1 MGFNSKLNPYTGFDV
16 YSVGGELITENG
28 IVMLNNWATESM
40 KVATV
45 DPSVDFITLMP
56 WDSAQSGTQYSEVK
70 IPLNASGTAHHTL
83 RYMTNNPVS
92 VYRNKKSSST
102 PYTWLVKY
110 DGYDYARSL
119 ATTASTYELKAGK
132 RTITGYGSILQGNV
146 TSSWALDDFVKIGYE
161 ITNNGSTVNM
171 YLQLKNT
178 GTEEAAHAYYN
189 QNAGAYVN
197 RVLGDM
203 TATTTAFII
212 DSTSTDGERA
222 FIDTTIHSTS
232 DGSGAWAW
240 KYKGRFQHHSNN
252 NMYWCIEAE
261 YNPRHTV

>member
-16 YSVGGELITENG
+16 YSVGGETITENG
-28 IVMLNNWATESM
+28 IVMLNNWDTGSM

-56 WDSAQSGTQYSEVK
+56 WDSAQSGTEYSEVK

-83 RYMTNNPVS
+83 RYMTNNPIS

-119 ATTASTYELKAGK
+119 ATTTQTYELKAGK
-132 RTITGYGSILQGNV
+132 RTITGGGTILQGNV
-146 TSSWALDDFVKIGYE
+146 TSNWSIDDFVRVGYE
-161 ITNNGSTVNM
+161 ITDNGATVRM
-171 YLQLKNT
+171 FLQLK
-178 GTEEAAHAYYN
+178 AASTYETAHTYYN
-189 QNAGAYVN
+189 NN
-197 RVLGDM
+197 LTSITRVLGDL
-203 TATTTAFII
+203 TNSTESFAI
-212 DSTSTDGERA
+212 DATSTNQERA

-232 DGSGAWAW
+232 DGSGHWRY
-240 KYKGRFQHHSNN
+240 KYKGRFTHHSNN
-252 NMYWCIEAE
+252 NMYWCLEAE
-261 YNPRHTV
+261 YNPRYTV